1 MSVEYTAAEHINQ
14 AIEET
19 ENALS
24 ALYDDP
30 ALASNIK
37 LLASMSQS
45 LQLMYQSRHAL
56 ARVRIERENVE

>member
-1 MSVEYTAAEHINQ
+1 MSVEYTAEEHINQ

-24 ALYDDP
+24 ALYGAP
-30 ALASNIK
+30 ESAGNIR
-37 LLASMSQS
+37 LLASMIQS

-56 ARVRIERENVE
+56 ARVRIEKENVE

>member
-1 MSVEYTAAEHINQ
+1 MSIEYTAAEHINQ

-19 ENALS
+19 ENALT
-24 ALYDDP
+24 ALYNNP
-30 ALASNIK
+30 ESASNIK

-56 ARVRIERENVE
+56 ARVRIEKENAE